1 MSKIGQRLKT
11 EKFLQELEE
20 QAKFGAAAVRE
31 IEKAY
36 KGKGDV
42 QEAMLD
48 ACMTATSAYVLEKTL
63 ERLDPEGRTEET
75 RLFVYFNGA
84 SP

>member
-1 MSKIGQRLKT
+1 
-11 EKFLQELEE
+11 
-20 QAKFGAAAVRE
+20 
-31 IEKAY
+31 
-36 KGKGDV
+36 
-42 QEAMLD
+42 MLD